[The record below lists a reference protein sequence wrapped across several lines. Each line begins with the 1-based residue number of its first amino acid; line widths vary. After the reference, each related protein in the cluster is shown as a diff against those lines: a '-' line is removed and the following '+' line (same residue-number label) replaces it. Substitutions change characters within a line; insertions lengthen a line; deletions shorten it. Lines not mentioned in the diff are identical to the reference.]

1 MKHLGAWLDA
11 RFPFSELFRTTMSE
25 YMAPKNLNFWY
36 YFGSLSLLVF
46 GIQIV
51 SGIFLLA
58 HYHPS
63 AERAFDSVQTIM
75 YDVKWGWLVRY
86 LHTTGASM
94 FFVVVYLHM
103 ARGLMYGSYRK
114 PRELLWIIGFV
125 IYVALMAEAYFG
137 YVLPYGNMSYW
148 GGQVITSIVAAIPFV
163 GDWLASLL
171 RGSFAVG
178 GPTLTRFMAF
188 HVVLLPAILAMLVVA
203 HVLALHKVG
212 SNNPDGVETAH
223 TVGTGAP
230 PTNVIPFHPYYTVK
244 DVFGVGVFL
253 FIFAAILFYLPT
265 FFGLFIEPFNYIP
278 ANPLSTPPDITP
290 AWYLAPYYA
299 MLRSI
304 PNKLAGIAS
313 MMLAILLPFLLPW
326 LDRNPIRS
334 GRYRPVYLTMVIL
347 LGLTFIGL
355 GWIGMQPAAPALLWP
370 ARILFLLYFLFF
382 FLLPFVSRVEPTR
395 PVPGQL
401 TP

>member
-1 MKHLGAWLDA
+1 
-11 RFPFSELFRTTMSE
+11 
-25 YMAPKNLNFWY
+25 
-36 YFGSLSLLVF
+36 
-46 GIQIV
+46 
-51 SGIFLLA
+51 
-58 HYHPS
+58 
-63 AERAFDSVQTIM
+63 
-75 YDVKWGWLVRY
+75 
-86 LHTTGASM
+86 
-94 FFVVVYLHM
+94 
-103 ARGLMYGSYRK
+103 
-114 PRELLWIIGFV
+114 
-125 IYVALMAEAYFG
+125 
-137 YVLPYGNMSYW
+137 
-148 GGQVITSIVAAIPFV
+148 
-163 GDWLASLL
+163 
-171 RGSFAVG
+171 
-178 GPTLTRFMAF
+178 
-188 HVVLLPAILAMLVVA
+188 
-203 HVLALHKVG
+203 
-212 SNNPDGVETAH
+212 
-223 TVGTGAP
+223 
-230 PTNVIPFHPYYTVK
+230 VIPFHPYYTVK